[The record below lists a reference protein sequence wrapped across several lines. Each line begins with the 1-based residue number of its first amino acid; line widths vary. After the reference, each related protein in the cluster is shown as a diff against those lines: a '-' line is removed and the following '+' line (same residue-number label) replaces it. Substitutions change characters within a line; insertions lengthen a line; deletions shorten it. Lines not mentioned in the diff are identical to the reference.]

1 MNTSVERPVLPPL
14 WPYLV
19 LCGLAALWVSGSDYH
34 VGNTSDSIVPVLSS
48 LYRWTPFY
56 WECNRIG
63 MLVPLVA
70 MPFKNP
76 MTNLLV
82 QGWLVL
88 FAGFATFFLT
98 ARWVLRQPSWP
109 LVGGLAAGM
118 FVLMTTASFRFVAT
132 FGQPHYCV
140 ALALGIAAMLL
151 TEPRADGSAAWQ
163 RLPAALVFVLLAV
176 WVNSAIPIMLAPAV
190 VLRALLR
197 PRPKAPEGAR
207 LMTRLRLWVIGA
219 LDREAVLS
227 LALLVAAAG
236 GGQVFRMMV
245 LTNQDPFET
254 GLTTM
259 ETWSDAWAMLAYNT
273 WQVTVEPHWHGFLA
287 VAATGAVL
295 LLVPAVRRRLGA
307 PLRAAAV
314 LVVGGLAY
322 GMAIGTLEWVERNVF
337 CFKYWIPI
345 IFFSGTALAAVT
357 LAPLAAL
364 LRPRLNRA
372 VCAATIPALLLAVVA
387 TSGGVPSRPRVRRAL
402 DRMAHAVSL
411 RQRTADIL
419 GARATHVVG
428 DYGEVWISV
437 FHTNLTLFERGDG
450 RVVWG
455 VTGRCYPTWDQW
467 GRMPP
472 EDLRLAG
479 LTVKADGA
487 LDSNVLGYDS
497 VFFPPMEVV
506 EKLSTLWLLRP
517 ADQVPPEPAPGLGTV
532 LASWHSGFFPPE
544 GEVRWCGSPTGKL
557 TLTNTADRP
566 LTVTLRFVPQTS
578 YEGYSNLWIDGP
590 LFSSHL
596 RINTLKEPFEKDF
609 VVPPGKHIV
618 CFTTDAPLTPDPH
631 ALRPKRFCCR
641 DAALVVRDES
651 PVVSAAR

>member
-1 MNTSVERPVLPPL
+1 METHVERRALPPL

-19 LCGLAALWVSGSDYH
+19 LCGLVALWISGGDYH
-34 VGNTSDSIVPVLSS
+34 AGNTSDSIVPVLSS

-63 MLVPLVA
+63 MLVPLLA

-109 LVGGLAAGM
+109 LVGAMAAGL
-118 FVLMTTASFRFVAT
+118 FVLLTPASFRFVTT

-140 ALALGIAAMLL
+140 ALALGVAAMLL
-151 TEPRADGSAAWQ
+151 TEPRADGSTAWH
-163 RLPAALVFVLLAV
+163 RLPAALVSVLLAV
-176 WVNSAIPIMLAPAV
+176 WVNSAVPVMLAPVV

-197 PRPKAPEGAR
+197 LRAKAPQGTKLR
-207 LMTRLRLWVIGA
+207 VRLWSWLTGA

-227 LALLVAAAG
+227 LGLLLAAAG
-236 GGQVFRMMV
+236 GGQLFRMMV

-254 GLTTM
+254 GLTSM
-259 ETWSDAWAMLAYNT
+259 ETWPDAWAMLAYNT
-273 WQVTVEPHWHGFLA
+273 WLVTVVPCWPGFLA
-287 VAATGAVL
+287 VAATGAL
-295 LLVPAVRRRLGA
+295 SLLVPAVRRGLGS
-307 PLRAAAV
+307 PLRAAVV

-322 GMAIGTLEWVERNVF
+322 GMAIGTLEWVARNEF

-345 IFFSGTALAAVT
+345 IFFSGTALSAVT

-364 LRPRLNRA
+364 MRSRLNKA
-372 VCAATIPALLLAVVA
+372 VCLACIPALLLAVAA
-387 TSGGVPSRPRVRRAL
+387 TSGGLPSRPRVRRAL
-402 DRMAHAVSL
+402 DRLPHGVPL
-411 RQRTADIL
+411 RQRTADVL
-419 GARATHVVG
+419 AARATHIVG
-428 DYGEVWISV
+428 DYGQVWISV
-437 FHTNLTLFERGDG
+437 FHANLTLFERGDG

-455 VTGRCYPTWDQW
+455 VTGRCYPTWDLW

-479 LTVKADGA
+479 LTVKCDGA
-487 LDSNVLGYDS
+487 LDRNVLGYDS
-497 VFFPPMEVV
+497 VFFPPVEVV
-506 EKLSTLWLLRP
+506 EELSTLWLLRP
-517 ADQVPPEPAPGLGTV
+517 ADQVPPDPVPGKGTV

-566 LTVTLRFVPQTS
+566 LTVTLRFVPRTS

-590 LFSSHL
+590 LISSHL
-596 RINTLKEPFEKDF
+596 RINTLTEPFERDF

-641 DAALVVRDES
+641 GAALVVRDES
-651 PVVSAAR
+651 PLVLAAP